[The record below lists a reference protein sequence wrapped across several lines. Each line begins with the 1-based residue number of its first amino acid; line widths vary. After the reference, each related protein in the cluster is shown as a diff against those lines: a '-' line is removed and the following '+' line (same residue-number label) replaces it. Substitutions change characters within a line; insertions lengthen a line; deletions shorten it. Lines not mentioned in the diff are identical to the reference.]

1 MTRILIADDHD
12 VVRSGVRAILEGHE
26 GWEVVGE
33 ARDGKEAID
42 RALATRP
49 DVVVLD
55 YALPL
60 VNGVEATRQIRGRV
74 PGIEVLIFTMHD
86 TDGLIRDVLE
96 AGARGFLLKS
106 DAKQFL
112 ISAVESLAAHKPF
125 FTGKVSE
132 TLLETYL
139 AKGSAG
145 KSALS
150 SREKAVV
157 QLIAE
162 GKTNKQIAD
171 ILSISTK
178 TVETHRALALRKLNL
193 DTTAAL
199 IRYAIRLPDG
209 GGCDRGDDARCA
221 ERVGPRTRHDR
232 RARVRQRPPGC
243 GRARIRRDMPDI
255 GLRARI
261 VANSATRAKAR
272 SAPPRSSDGPAI
284 FLRARHRRWSPSWTS
299 SRQRLGRVFSLRI
312 SGASGSC
319 HIGSGSAQLFHMAA
333 ERLSRPGIDDRDG
346 R

>member
-33 ARDGKEAID
+33 ARDGKEAVD
-42 RALATRP
+42 QALATRP
-49 DVVVLD
+49 DGVVLD

-60 VNGVEATRQIRGRV
+60 INGIEATRQIRSRV

-86 TDGLIRDVLE
+86 TESLVRDVLE

-106 DAKQFL
+106 DARQFL
-112 ISAVESLAAHKPF
+112 ISAVESLAVHKPF

-132 TLLETYL
+132 ALLETYL
-139 AKGSAG
+139 SKGIADQ
-145 KSALS
+145 SALS

-178 TVETHRALALRKLNL
+178 TVETHRAAAMGKLAL

-199 IRYAIRLPDG
+199 IRYAIRNKLVEG
-209 GGCDRGDDARCA
+209 
-221 ERVGPRTRHDR
+221 
-232 RARVRQRPPGC
+232 
-243 GRARIRRDMPDI
+243 
-255 GLRARI
+255 
-261 VANSATRAKAR
+261 
-272 SAPPRSSDGPAI
+272 
-284 FLRARHRRWSPSWTS
+284 
-299 SRQRLGRVFSLRI
+299 
-312 SGASGSC
+312 
-319 HIGSGSAQLFHMAA
+319 
-333 ERLSRPGIDDRDG
+333 
-346 R
+346 